1 MDEHFSPG
9 HEQHR
14 PLVLTKPQFELFL
27 QQRVDFHVDI
37 FKFKKMIRYAT
48 PSKGIPSRQ
57 EIIIL
62 QEIISPALLDEE
74 MEQVAGAGRI

>member
-1 MDEHFSPG
+1 
-9 HEQHR
+9 
-14 PLVLTKPQFELFL
+14 
-27 QQRVDFHVDI
+27 
-37 FKFKKMIRYAT
+37 MIRYAT